1 MLDSFNLIKDPVNE
15 FQSILVKVEVF
26 FGNQFFF
33 FFKGVTQH
41 SYKIFKKYIY
51 KKKVDLLFE

>member
-33 FFKGVTQH
+33 FKGVTQH
-41 SYKIFKKYIY
+41 SYKILKNIYI
-51 KKKVDLLFE
+51 